1 MSDVR
6 GRQDGDEH
14 AGRDR
19 HRATRRPPESSF
31 ISPHTDFDISL
42 YANETTKSIAQVA
55 YDSTAFLFDG
65 SDSMPAEVGAG
76 SFWKE
81 MTAWL
86 NGDEDLDTAL
96 TNIDAS
102 WPEN

>member
-1 MSDVR
+1 MPRST
-6 GRQDGDEH
+6 
-14 AGRDR
+14 
-19 HRATRRPPESSF
+19 RARRPGRSR
-31 ISPHTDFDISL
+31 
-42 YANETTKSIAQVA
+42 NVA

-86 NGDEDLDTAL
+86 NGDEDIDTAL
-96 TNIDAS
+96 QNIDDS
-102 WPEN
+102 WPAS